1 MEKNYFDIDLPMHL
15 NELRTRLLYALLAI
29 VVGVVSAIIFA
40 DFLLEL
46 LARPIGGFDRL
57 VSIQVT
63 ENFTAYFKVTLLGG
77 FILAFPFLLLQL
89 YLFIS
94 PGLKQNE
101 RRWIL
106 ISVPLASA
114 LFIAGAAFAYLV
126 MLPAAIPFL
135 TQIPGPTVLPKWN
148 DYIKFVTS
156 LIFWMGLSFE
166 MPLVMFLLAKIGLVT
181 PKGLLKAWRYA
192 IVIIAIIAAAATP
205 TPDPINMALLM
216 LPLLFLYFLGILLAV
231 FARKKTDEYHLNH

>member
-1 MEKNYFDIDLPMHL
+1 MAKKHFDMDLPMHL
-15 NELRTRLLYALLAI
+15 NELRKRLLYALLAI
-29 VVGVVSAIIFA
+29 VVGVVFAIIFA

-63 ENFTAYFKVTLLGG
+63 ENFSSYFKVTLLGG

-94 PGLKQNE
+94 PGLKQHE

-114 LFIAGAAFAYLV
+114 LFIAGAAFAYLI

-135 TQIPGPTVLPKWN
+135 TQFPGPTVLPKWN
-148 DYIKFVTS
+148 DYIKFITS
-156 LIFWMGLSFE
+156 LIFWIGLSFE
-166 MPLVMFLLAKIGLVT
+166 VPLVMFLLAKIGLVT
-181 PKGLLKAWRYA
+181 PRGLLKAWRYA
-192 IVIIAIIAAAATP
+192 IVIIAIIAAVATP
-205 TPDPINMALLM
+205 TPDPINMGLLM
-216 LPLLFLYFLGILLAV
+216 LPLLFLYFFGILLAV
-231 FARKKTDEYHLNH
+231 FARKKTDENPKNH

>member
-94 PGLKQNE
+94 PGLKQHE
-101 RRWIL
+101 HRWIL

-135 TQIPGPTVLPKWN
+135 AQIPGPTVLPKWN

-192 IVIIAIIAAAATP
+192 IVIISIIAAVATP

>member
-1 MEKNYFDIDLPMHL
+1 
-15 NELRTRLLYALLAI
+15 
-29 VVGVVSAIIFA
+29 
-40 DFLLEL
+40 
-46 LARPIGGFDRL
+46 
-57 VSIQVT
+57 
-63 ENFTAYFKVTLLGG
+63 VTLLGG

-94 PGLKQNE
+94 PGLKQHE